1 LINKFKI
8 NEEISLKKMQ
18 FKEFKPDVYGKYCS
32 GSAYI
37 LTGDLPP
44 LMYET
49 SLHIRFFW
57 VNYLALKKK

>member
-1 LINKFKI
+1 
-8 NEEISLKKMQ
+8 MQ